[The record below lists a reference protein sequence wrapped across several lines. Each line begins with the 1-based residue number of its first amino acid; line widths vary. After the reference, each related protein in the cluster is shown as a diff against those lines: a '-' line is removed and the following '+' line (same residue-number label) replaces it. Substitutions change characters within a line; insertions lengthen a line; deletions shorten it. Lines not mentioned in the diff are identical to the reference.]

1 MKEEKTDF
9 VIKAYG
15 LQELALLYF
24 PSNTPGSAAGQLK
37 KWLTVNKKLMAELE
51 QADYYS
57 GQRLFTPRQIA
68 IIIEHL
74 GPP

>member
-1 MKEEKTDF
+1 MNDF

-24 PSNTPGSAAGQLK
+24 PTNTPASAAGQLK
-37 KWLTVNKKLMAELE
+37 KWLNNSKKLMAELE
-51 QADYYS
+51 EAEYCS
-57 GQRLFTPRQIA
+57 GQRLFTPRQTA
-68 IIIEHL
+68 IIVEHL